1 MGKGGPLSIHPL
13 SGERHAAAYT
23 ELFRRGELKKQIE
36 AAKSLLQ
43 DCHLCPNHCGVNRL
57 EGEVGRC
64 RTASEAIV
72 SSYGPHF
79 GEEAPLVGRR
89 GSGTIFFTDCNLR
102 CLFCQNYSISQ
113 LGEGE
118 KVSKEELAL
127 MMLSLQA
134 QGCHNI
140 NLVSPTHVVPQILEA
155 LEVAVESGLHLPL
168 VYNSGGYDSME
179 TLKIL
184 DGTVD
189 IYMPDM
195 KYSDKSIAEELS
207 GIENYPQV
215 NRAAVKEMHR
225 QVGDLKIDGDGIAQR
240 GLLVRHLVL
249 PNGLAGTKEVVNFI
263 SKEISLNTYS
273 NIMGQYHP
281 CYKAYEIPS
290 LARPISTAEFQEAV
304 ELAHQAGLNRL
315 DRARPIIVRF

>member
-1 MGKGGPLSIHPL
+1 M
-13 SGERHAAAYT
+13 AAST
-23 ELFRRGELKKQIE
+23 ELFHKGKLMERIE
-36 AAKSLLQ
+36 ADKSLLQ
-43 DCHLCPNHCGVNRL
+43 SCHLCPHHCGVNRL

-64 RTASEAIV
+64 HTASEAIV

-79 GEEAPLVGRR
+79 GEEAPLVGRC
-89 GSGTIFFTDCNLR
+89 GSGTIFFTNCNLR
-102 CLFCQNYSISQ
+102 CLFCQNYPISQ

-118 KVSKEELAL
+118 NVNKEELAC

-155 LEVAVESGLHLPL
+155 LGVAMELGLHLPL
-168 VYNSGGYDSME
+168 VYNSGGYDSVE

-184 DGTVD
+184 DGIVD
-189 IYMPDM
+189 VYMPDM
-195 KYSDKSIAEELS
+195 KYGDKRVAKELS

-225 QVGDLKIDGDGIAQR
+225 QVGDLKIDRDGIAQR

-249 PNGLAGTKEVVNFI
+249 PNGLAGTKEVLNFI
-263 SKEISLNTYS
+263 SKQISLNTYV
-273 NIMGQYHP
+273 NIMAQYRP

-315 DRARPIIVRF
+315 DRVHPIEILRLVYPGEPKL